1 MNLHV
6 SVSPDQ
12 RVKVRRAPGPH
23 VPVQVTMEYFPGESP
38 ATSYSILFFCKDGA
52 SADALVAA
60 LEGIRR

>member
-12 RVKVRRAPGPH
+12 RVKVRRAPG